1 MNLRPSRSPL
11 RGLATL
17 TALPLVLGLAACG
30 DVGGSASEGADADSE
45 RLSVLVS
52 FYPIEHLT
60 SRVAGEHA
68 DITTLTSP
76 GVDPHDVELTPRQV
90 ASVGSA
96 DLVLYTSNMQPAVDQ
111 AVQAEAGDRAVD
123 LSPHADLLTM
133 GEAVHEHDDDHE
145 HEGDHEDSHVHDDD
159 HEHADAD
166 DHDGHDHGTEDP
178 HFWLDPERYGQ
189 VARGIADELI
199 SLDPDNTTDYEA
211 NLELLLSDLEALDQ
225 EFTEG
230 LAQCRSRELVTT
242 HEAFGYLAHRYDL
255 HQIGIT
261 GIAPESEPSPA
272 RLAEVTAQVSELGV
286 GAIFA
291 EPILTD
297 AIARTVANETD
308 ADVLVLDPI
317 EGITDASAGTDY
329 AEIMRANLDALR
341 EGLDCS

>member
-30 DVGGSASEGADADSE
+30 DVGGSAGEEADAGSE

-123 LSPHADLLTM
+123 LSPHADLLMM
-133 GEAVHEHDDDHE
+133 GEAVHEHD
-145 HEGDHEDSHVHDDD
+145 GD

-225 EFTEG
+225 EFAEG

-297 AIARTVANETD
+297 AIARTVANETR